1 MKRAQGKN
9 SAFVCL
15 VLLVVISGCGLK
27 ANPEPRR
34 SITDYKLIVKDM
46 QAIPSDE
53 SVILKWNFQ
62 DRDGKI
68 NYINIE
74 KSEVG
79 TAGND
84 CKDCPRTFE
93 RISQMQ
99 IKEIILDNKVPSIL
113 SYIDKKVVKGKI
125 YNYRLI
131 LCDDAGICLEAS
143 AAEIN
148 YK

>member
-1 MKRAQGKN
+1 MKRAKGKN
-9 SAFVCL
+9 SVFVCL
-15 VLLVVISGCGLK
+15 MLLFVIIGCGLK
-27 ANPEPRR
+27 SNPQAMR
-34 SITDYKLIVKDM
+34 SIPDYRLIVKDM
-46 QAIPSDE
+46 QAIPGDDA
-53 SVILKWNFQ
+53 VMLKWNFQ

-79 TAGND
+79 SAGNE
-84 CKDCPRTFE
+84 CKDCPRTFD
-93 RISQMQ
+93 RINQMQ
-99 IKEIILDNKVPSIL
+99 IKGIILDNKVPSIL
-113 SYIDKKVVKGKI
+113 SYTDKEVVKGKI

-131 LCDDAGICLEAS
+131 LCDDAGVCQEAS

>member
-9 SAFVCL
+9 SLLVCL
-15 VLLVVISGCGLK
+15 VLLVVTSGCGLK
-27 ANPEPRR
+27 ANPEAMR
-34 SITDYKLIVKDM
+34 SMPDYRLIVKDL
-46 QAIPSDE
+46 QAIALDE
-53 SVILKWNFQ
+53 AIILKWNFQ
-62 DRDGKI
+62 DMDGKV

-79 TAGND
+79 TAGNE
-84 CKDCPRTFE
+84 CKDCPRTFKS
-93 RISQMQ
+93 ISQMQ
-99 IKEIILDNKVPSIL
+99 IKEIKLDNKVSSAM
-113 SYIDKKVVKGKI
+113 SYTDRKVVKGRI

-131 LCDDAGICLEAS
+131 LCGDTGICLEMA